1 VRAADDRCRDAA
13 MRDPVAEIGKTG
25 YYAEFEDRLR
35 ELKEAR
41 MAETKTRPTDVSVDA
56 FLDGVAHPV
65 RRADGK
71 ALREMMERVTGEP
84 ATMWGPSIVG
94 FGSYHYRYASGHEG
108 DSPRVGFSPRSANL
122 VLYVGGF
129 PEYEAL
135 LARLGKHKGS
145 KACLYLGKL
154 ADVDTQAL
162 EEIVRRTYAATEGAD
177 HCPVC

>member
-1 VRAADDRCRDAA
+1 
-13 MRDPVAEIGKTG
+13 
-25 YYAEFEDRLR
+25 
-35 ELKEAR
+35 
-41 MAETKTRPTDVSVDA
+41 MAETKTKPTDVSVDA

-71 ALREMMERVTGEP
+71 AVRAMMERVTGEP
-84 ATMWGPSIVG
+84 AVMWGPSIVG

-108 DSPRVGFSPRSANL
+108 DMCRVGFSPRSANL

-135 LARLGKHKGS
+135 LARLGKHKRS
-145 KACLYLGKL
+145 KACLYLNKL
-154 ADVDTQAL
+154 ADVDPAVL
-162 EEIVRRTYAATEGAD
+162 EEIARRTYAATEDVD